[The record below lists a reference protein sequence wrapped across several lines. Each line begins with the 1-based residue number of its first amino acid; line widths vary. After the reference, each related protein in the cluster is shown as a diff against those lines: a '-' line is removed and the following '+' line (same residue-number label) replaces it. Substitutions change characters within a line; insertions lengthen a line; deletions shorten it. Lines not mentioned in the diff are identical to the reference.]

1 MLFQVE
7 ENCLTVFMPGEIDHR
22 QAEEIRTEADRLI
35 ERKHIK
41 HVIFDFSKT
50 EFMDSS
56 GIGVMMGRYRKMQ
69 RLGGDVWAAN
79 VSRRMRK
86 ILTMSGVLKI
96 IQICEEDA

>member
-1 MLFQVE
+1 MQFQVE
-7 ENCLTVFMPGEIDHR
+7 ENCLTVFLPGELDHR
-22 QAEEIRTEADRLI
+22 QAEAIRVEADQLI

-69 RLGGDVWAAN
+69 LLGGDVWAAN
-79 VSRRMRK
+79 VSQRLRK